1 MIIEMTT
8 MKPEVNNI
16 ISNLLKIEDSNKFRC
31 LELLNFFI
39 DNYPDAPGSSHNHQ
53 AYDGGYYN
61 HVNDI
66 LSYAVMLYKDLS
78 KKDKL
83 NFALS
88 DALLVLFLHD
98 IEKPV
103 KYCDTTNESDQ
114 EIRNRLIQEFG
125 FLLTEGHL
133 LALKY
138 IHGEGGDYR
147 KDKRVMSPLCAF
159 CHCCDVISAR
169 IFYK

>member
-1 MIIEMTT
+1 MTPT
-8 MKPEVNNI
+8 TEQHNI
-16 ISNLLKIEDSNKFRC
+16 ITHLLSIKDENSIKC
-31 LELLNFFI
+31 VALLEFFI
-39 DNYPDAPGSSHNHQ
+39 SEYPEAPGSSFNHQ
-53 AYDGGYYN
+53 AYPSGYYK
-61 HVNDI
+61 HISDI
-66 LSYAVMLYKDLS
+66 LDYAAVLYKSLS

-83 NFALS
+83 TFSLS

-103 KYCDTTNESDQ
+103 KYCDNIGETDT
-114 EIRNRLIQEFG
+114 EIRNRLIKQFV
-125 FLLTEGHL
+125 FNLTEDHI

-159 CHCCDVISAR
+159 CHCCDVISSR
-169 IFYK
+169 IFFE